1 MTSQRM
7 AWIGAGVLFLLFCG
21 WKFTFGLEHVLD
33 LRLGDETKYLSYALG
48 YDAPDN
54 PAQWSPLYVALY
66 RLEHMLISDPIDL
79 YFFHQK
85 LVATLLPICLF
96 VYLISRRV
104 PFVIAIAG
112 AGYFMISV
120 ANLAVE
126 PKTMQVAL
134 AGMLAFLTLFVGLG
148 QHPARWG
155 LMLAAAALLSFI
167 RPELAIAFLGFAVF
181 ATYLVITT
189 RDRRLTASVVIG
201 LGCAVALYAYVGFPM
216 WGGRTIFA
224 FAQSFALN
232 YGAWH
237 NIEDPWMSDYQQ
249 IFQTVFPHANSI
261 AGALVAN
268 PSAFIHH
275 LASNLVH
282 SPIEVAG
289 VIFGHFNVVLPRFRL
304 YTLAE
309 AGLLA
314 FALLA
319 VLYAFGQSREEY
331 WRIAWTRVRC
341 LPEVSCLIIF
351 ALPFALMMVILYP
364 RSHYALGLG
373 AILFAVMAIALS
385 GYIQDSTWLPKV
397 AVLSILLIMVPSLGS
412 AGARVDASIGTSRL
426 VPRPVLETAYFLR
439 GLDTRSVVRVCGAET
454 PGAGIYAGPNFR
466 SVSALDKQQSLTA
479 FLMSHEIAVLVVDA
493 RLRHVPAFAQDPAW
507 TSFQST
513 PDKFGFTA
521 YALPD
526 SGDLIVYVTSWAR
539 S

>member
-1 MTSQRM
+1 MTRQRM
-7 AWIGAGVLFLLFCG
+7 AWIGAGVLFLVFCG
-21 WKFTFGLEHVLD
+21 WKFTLGLDHVLD

-48 YDAPDN
+48 YDAPGN

-66 RLEHMLISDPIDL
+66 RFEHVFISDPIDL

-85 LVATLLPICLF
+85 LVAILLPICLF
-96 VYLISRRV
+96 VYLLSRRV
-104 PFVIAIAG
+104 SFVIAVIG
-112 AGYFMISV
+112 AGYFMISA
-120 ANLAVE
+120 ANLPVE

-134 AGMLAFLTLFVGLG
+134 AGMFACLTLFVGLG

-167 RPELAIAFLGFAVF
+167 RPEFAIAVLGFVVCA
-181 ATYLVITT
+181 AYLVITT
-189 RDRRLTASVVIG
+189 RDRRLAASVVIG
-201 LGCAVALYAYVGFPM
+201 LGCAAALYVYAGFPM
-216 WGGRTIFA
+216 WGGRTVFA

-237 NIEDPWMSDYQQ
+237 NIEDSWMSDYQQ

-275 LASNLVH
+275 LASNLLH

-289 VIFGHFNVVLPRFRL
+289 VIFGHFNVILPRFRL

-314 FALLA
+314 AALLA
-319 VLYAFGQSREEY
+319 AVYAFGQSRGEY
-331 WRIAWTRVRC
+331 WTIAWTRVRS
-341 LPEVSCLIIF
+341 LPERSCLIIF
-351 ALPFALMMVILYP
+351 ALPFAFMMVVLYP
-364 RSHYALGLG
+364 RNHYALGFG
-373 AILFAVMAIALS
+373 AIIFALMAIALS
-385 GYIQDSTWLPKV
+385 VCIQDSTWLAKV
-397 AVLSILLIMVPSLGS
+397 AVLGILLIMVPSLGS
-412 AGARVDASIGTSRL
+412 VGARVDASIGTSSL

-439 GLDTRSVVRVCGAET
+439 GLGIRSVVRVCGAET

-466 SVSALDKQQSLTA
+466 SVSALDKQQGLAA

-493 RLRHVPAFAQDPAW
+493 RLRHVAAFAQDPAW
-507 TSFQST
+507 ASFQST
-513 PDKFGFTA
+513 PEKFGFRA
-521 YALPD
+521 HALPD
-526 SGDLIVYVTSWAR
+526 SGGIIVYVTSWAR

>member
-7 AWIGAGVLFLLFCG
+7 AWIGAGVVFLLFCG

-66 RLEHMLISDPIDL
+66 RLEHIFIGDPIDL

-85 LVATLLPICLF
+85 LVASLLPICLF
-96 VYLISRRV
+96 IYLVSRRV

-134 AGMLAFLTLFVGLG
+134 AGMFACLALFVGLG

-167 RPELAIAFLGFAVF
+167 RPEFAIAFLGFAVS
-181 ATYLVITT
+181 AAYLVIAT

-201 LGCAVALYAYVGFPM
+201 LGCAVTLYAYVGFPM
-216 WGGRTIFA
+216 WGGRTVFA

-289 VIFGHFNVVLPRFRL
+289 VILGHFNVVLPRFRL

-319 VLYAFGQSREEY
+319 VVYAFGQSREEY
-331 WRIAWTRVRC
+331 WTTAWTRVRS
-341 LPEVSCLIIF
+341 LPEASCLIIF
-351 ALPFALMMVILYP
+351 ALPFALMMVVLYP
-364 RSHYALGLG
+364 RNHYALGFG
-373 AILFAVMAIALS
+373 AILFALMAIALS
-385 GYIQDSTWLPKV
+385 GGIQDSTWLPKV

-412 AGARVDASIGTSRL
+412 AGARVDASIGTSSL

-439 GLDTRSVVRVCGAET
+439 GLGIRSVVRVCGAET

-466 SVSALDKQQSLTA
+466 SISALDKQQSLTA
-479 FLMSHEIAVLVVDA
+479 FLMSYEIAVLVVDA
-493 RLRHVPAFAQDPAW
+493 RLRHVAAFTQDPAW
-507 TSFQST
+507 SSFQST
-513 PDKFGFTA
+513 PEKFGFTA

-526 SGDLIVYVTSWAR
+526 SGDLIVYVASWAR